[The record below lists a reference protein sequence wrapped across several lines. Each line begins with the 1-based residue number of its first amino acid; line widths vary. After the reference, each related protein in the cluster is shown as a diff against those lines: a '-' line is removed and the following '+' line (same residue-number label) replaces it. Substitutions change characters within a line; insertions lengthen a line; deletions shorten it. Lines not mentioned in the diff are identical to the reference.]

1 MIFIGAT
8 QHSVV
13 QLIEVL
19 IIFVFVLV
27 ITVVTTKLLANYQ
40 KGKTSSSHIQV
51 IEAMKVGNNKYV
63 EIVQVLDEYYVIA
76 LAKDNVSMLGQ
87 LTKEEGEALKR
98 SKNTGNTAF
107 GKTLNEV
114 MAKFKDTLPKK

>member
-1 MIFIGAT
+1 M
-8 QHSVV
+8 
-13 QLIEVL
+13 IEVL
-19 IIFVFVLV
+19 VIFVFVLV

-40 KGKTSSSHIQV
+40 KGRIAGSHIQV
-51 IEAMKVGNNKYV
+51 IEAMKIGNNKYIQ
-63 EIVQVLDEYYVIA
+63 IVQVVDEYYVIA
-76 LAKDNVSMLGQ
+76 LSKDNVSMLGQ
-87 LTKEEGEALKR
+87 ITKEEGEALKR

>member
-1 MIFIGAT
+1 M
-8 QHSVV
+8 
-13 QLIEVL
+13 L